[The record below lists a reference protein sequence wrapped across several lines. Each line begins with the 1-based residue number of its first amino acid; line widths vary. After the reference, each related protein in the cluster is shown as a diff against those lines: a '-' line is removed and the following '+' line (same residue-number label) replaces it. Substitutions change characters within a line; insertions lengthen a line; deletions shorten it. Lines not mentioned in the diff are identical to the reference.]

1 MIFGLG
7 AAVAWGFSDVGA
19 AVVGRR
25 LGSLA
30 TVVVAQIAGLVAAV
44 AAYLVERPAWDGTSG
59 DLALLAGSGAIAA
72 IAYVALYRA
81 LELGPIALVSPI
93 VAAYA
98 VPPVVLAVLLLDEAL
113 AGIVL
118 AGVIVTLAGVA
129 LSSSDLRRARTEGSS
144 RAGVPLA
151 VLAMLLF
158 GLASFV
164 LGRESQVLGWLP
176 ASTIGRLFS
185 VLALLVLALVRRPE
199 VRGGAAALGGAA
211 LVGLADISGIALYT
225 IGTERGLIAIVTAAS
240 ATFVIIPVAAGIAFL
255 GERPAPNQLAGVGLV
270 VGGLLMLGLG

>member
-1 MIFGLG
+1 VIFGLG